1 MDASNESAQPQG
13 PGLTVYLQ
21 EGTTRQLEELTD
33 KIGSPSMPA
42 ALKVIVER
50 AYRQMI
56 GKGTAI
62 EQVPL
67 CSFGQGDY
75 RRDIMAEDC

>member
-1 MDASNESAQPQG
+1 MDDTNETAQPEG
-13 PGLTVYLQ
+13 PGLSVYLQ
-21 EGTTRQLEELTD
+21 EGTTRQLEELKQ
-33 KIGSPSMPA
+33 KIGAPTLPA
-42 ALKVIVER
+42 TVKVVVER
-50 AYRQMI
+50 AYAQMV

-75 RRDIMAEDC
+75 RRDIMPGDC